1 MVGAIIIGCGKGNK
15 GEGRVYDGIDH
26 TDPMAGVSAS
36 ERDLRARIKALKF
49 LSHNPKNTSSI
60 VFEHSKTGPAKKRC
74 RFFGVK
80 FNCWKN
86 SESLEKKYKY
96 NGGAIYLGDT
106 EEEANENEI
115 LAYRN
120 KIKSH
125 LLNVVLRPNVT
136 KQITIIPFSS
146 GLSHPSIQRAA
157 AISFSLGGRGYSG
170 SLIEVVHGSPMGGQ
184 WNNAVYYFSFDVP
197 LEANPI
203 FEGRSSLHTS
213 GQTYRYK
220 YLSKGTVTVP

>member
-26 TDPMAGVSAS
+26 TSAS

-49 LSHNPKNTSSI
+49 LSHNHPEKTSSI

-74 RFFGVK
+74 SFLKVK

-86 SESLEKKYKY
+86 SESVEKKYKY
-96 NGGAIYLGDT
+96 NGGAIHLGDT

-125 LLNVVLRPNVT
+125 LLNVVLSPNVI

-146 GLSHPSIQRAA
+146 GSSYHPSIRRAA
-157 AISFSLGGRGYSG
+157 AISLSLGGRGYYG
-170 SLIEVVHGSPMGGQ
+170 SLIKVVHGSPVGGGP

-203 FEGRSSLHTS
+203 FEGRSSFHTS

-220 YLSKGTVTVP
+220 YLSKGTVTFP